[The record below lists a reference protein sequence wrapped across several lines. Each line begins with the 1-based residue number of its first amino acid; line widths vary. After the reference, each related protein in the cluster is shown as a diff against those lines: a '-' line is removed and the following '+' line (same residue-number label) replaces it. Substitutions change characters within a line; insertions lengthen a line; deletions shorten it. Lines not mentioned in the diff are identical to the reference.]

1 MSKTLAQ
8 PQLKSSFLHSN
19 GLQLFNHYTSVNMHL
34 LEENL
39 SFFHLTYSTGFP
51 KGEFAVIYLDC

>member
-19 GLQLFNHYTSVNMHL
+19 GLQLRNHSTSVNMNL
-34 LEENL
+34 LDENL
-39 SFFHLTYSTGFP
+39 SFFYLTYLTGFP
-51 KGEFAVIYLDC
+51 KGVLIVIYLDC